1 MDIKGK
7 PTSIARQTKATVIGI
22 MQKKEE
28 KASYGELLDKKDG
41 LEEAPRA
48 VIIARLA
55 ENHRF

>member
-1 MDIKGK
+1 
-7 PTSIARQTKATVIGI
+7 

-28 KASYGELLDKKDG
+28 KASCGELLNKKDG